1 MLVNIIQK
9 NGYILQL
16 ADDDIVQMK
25 IEMQEDVVKNFELQ
39 KQQME
44 LQSQLP
50 QTQMPD
56 EGSGAPQG
64 GQQSG
69 PEEPQLS

>member
-1 MLVNIIQK
+1 
-9 NGYILQL
+9 
-16 ADDDIVQMK
+16 MK

-44 LQSQLP
+44 PQSQLP